1 MISQVNIESTIGIK
15 RLSEADLG
23 TSATSNQTHIGL
35 FDGTLNF
42 IEVEHQI
49 ISSQLIYNNQVTE
62 LLSLLDFIENPDGSF
77 RSPKI
82 RKGNE
87 PELVINNSRVNSV
100 VREIREIT
108 NGTTSNWYLLW
119 FGLDTNELVFH
130 LFSDDSTDSQ
140 EIQQIIGQIG
150 TRRQIENTSTEFGN
164 LINYLSQK
172 VDAVNIEYYEELE
185 ISTQTNT
192 EKVTKRIIPRVRDI
206 EKANKLFKETGL
218 KGEELLFQYLELQKS
233 NDFIKDFKW
242 MNQSKETG
250 FPYDFEIIN
259 NDNSLIYSDAK
270 ATRYKFEQPIIL
282 SSGELS
288 FINEN
293 KDKYLIHRMYS
304 VFDEPKLRIC
314 ENISKVSDIF
324 IPNYNSFNSTLK
336 NEKLAV
342 QGIKLAVPTN
352 LEILT
357 FENEI
362 LLNATA

>member
-23 TSATSNQTHIGL
+23 TSITSNQTHIGL

-108 NGTTSNWYLLW
+108 NGTTSNWFLLW

-130 LFSDDSTDSQ
+130 LFNENSTDSQ

-150 TRRQIENTSTEFGN
+150 TRRQIENTSAEFGN

-172 VDAVNIEYYEELE
+172 VDSVNIEYYEELE

-192 EKVTKRIIPRVRDI
+192 EKITKRIIPRVRDI

-218 KGEELLFQYLELQKS
+218 KGEELLYQYLELQKS

-259 NDNSLIYSDAK
+259 NDDSLFYSDAK

-282 SSGELS
+282 STGELQ
-288 FINEN
+288 FINQNKEN
-293 KDKYLIHRMYS
+293 YLIHRVYS

-314 ENISKVSDIF
+314 DNIHKISDIF
-324 IPNYNSFNSTLK
+324 MPNYNTFNTNLRK
-336 NEKLAV
+336 EKL
-342 QGIKLAVPTN
+342 IPKINLSVPPN
-352 LEILT
+352 LEIIT

-362 LLNATA
+362 LLSANA

>member
-23 TSATSNQTHIGL
+23 TSASSNQTHIGL

-42 IEVEHQI
+42 IEVQHQI

-62 LLSLLDFIENPDGSF
+62 LLSLLDFIENLDGSF

-108 NGTTSNWYLLW
+108 NGTNLNWYLLW

-130 LFSDDSTDSQ
+130 LFGDDSTDFQ
-140 EIQQIIGQIG
+140 EIQQIIGEIG
-150 TRRQIENTSTEFGN
+150 TRKQIENTSVEFGN

-172 VDAVNIEYYEELE
+172 VDAINLEYYEELE

-192 EKVTKRIIPRVRDI
+192 EQVTKRIIPRVRDI
-206 EKANKLFKETGL
+206 EKANKLFNETGL
-218 KGEELLFQYLELQKS
+218 KGEELLYEYLELQKS

-250 FPYDFEIIN
+250 FPYDFEITD
-259 NDNSLIYSDAK
+259 NDNSLIFSDAK

-288 FINEN
+288 FINE
-293 KDKYLIHRMYS
+293 
-304 VFDEPKLRIC
+304 
-314 ENISKVSDIF
+314 
-324 IPNYNSFNSTLK
+324 
-336 NEKLAV
+336 
-342 QGIKLAVPTN
+342 
-352 LEILT
+352 
-357 FENEI
+357 
-362 LLNATA
+362 

>member
-1 MISQVNIESTIGIK
+1 MISQVNRESTIGIK

-23 TSATSNQTHIGL
+23 TSTTSNQTHIGL

-49 ISSQLIYNNQVTE
+49 ISSQLIYNNQVIE

-87 PELVINNSRVNSV
+87 LELVINNSRVNSV

-108 NGTTSNWYLLW
+108 NETTSNWFLLW

-130 LFSDDSTDSQ
+130 LFNENSTDFQ

-150 TRRQIENTSTEFGN
+150 TRRQIENTSADFRN

-172 VDAVNIEYYEELE
+172 VDAVNLEYYEELE

-192 EKVTKRIIPRVRDI
+192 GIITKRIIPRIRDI

-218 KGEELLFQYLELQKS
+218 KGEELLYQYLDLQKS

-242 MNQSKETG
+242 MNKSKETG
-250 FPYDFEIIN
+250 FPYDFEIIK

-270 ATRYKFEQPIIL
+270 ATRFKFEQPIIL

-293 KDKYLIHRMYS
+293 KDNYSIHRMYS
-304 VFDEPKLRIC
+304 IFDKPKLRVC
-314 ENISKVSDIF
+314 ENISNVSDIF
-324 IPNYNSFNSTLK
+324 IPNYSSFNSILK
-336 NEKLAV
+336 KERLTV

-362 LLNATA
+362 LLNANA

>member
-23 TSATSNQTHIGL
+23 TSITSNQTHIGL

-108 NGTTSNWYLLW
+108 NGTTSNWFLLW

-130 LFSDDSTDSQ
+130 LFNENSTDSQ

-150 TRRQIENTSTEFGN
+150 TRRQIENTSAEFGN

-172 VDAVNIEYYEELE
+172 VDSVNIEYYEELE
-185 ISTQTNT
+185 ISTQTNA
-192 EKVTKRIIPRVRDI
+192 EKITKRIIPRVRDI

-218 KGEELLFQYLELQKS
+218 KGEELLYQYLELQKS

-259 NDNSLIYSDAK
+259 NDDSLFYSDAK

-282 SSGELS
+282 STGELQ
-288 FINEN
+288 FINQNKEN
-293 KDKYLIHRMYS
+293 YLIHRVYS

-314 ENISKVSDIF
+314 DNIHKISDIF
-324 IPNYNSFNSTLK
+324 MPNYNTFNTNLRK
-336 NEKLAV
+336 EKL
-342 QGIKLAVPTN
+342 IPKINLSVPTN
-352 LEILT
+352 LEIIT

-362 LLNATA
+362 LLSANA

>member
-23 TSATSNQTHIGL
+23 TSITSNQTHIGL

-108 NGTTSNWYLLW
+108 NGTTSNWFLLW

-130 LFSDDSTDSQ
+130 LFNENSTDSQ

-150 TRRQIENTSTEFGN
+150 TRRQIENTSAEFGN

-172 VDAVNIEYYEELE
+172 VDSVNIEYYEELE

-192 EKVTKRIIPRVRDI
+192 EKITKRIIPRVRDI

-218 KGEELLFQYLELQKS
+218 KGEELLYQYLELQKS

-259 NDNSLIYSDAK
+259 NDDSLFYSDAK

-282 SSGELS
+282 STGELQ
-288 FINEN
+288 FINQNKEN
-293 KDKYLIHRMYS
+293 YLIHRVYS

-314 ENISKVSDIF
+314 DNIHKISDIF
-324 IPNYNSFNSTLK
+324 MPNYNTFNTNLRK
-336 NEKLAV
+336 EKL
-342 QGIKLAVPTN
+342 IPKINLSVPTN
-352 LEILT
+352 LEIIT

-362 LLNATA
+362 LLSANA